1 MTKPHPA
8 CTPRP
13 KSHRQPRPNLF
24 YPALYSSGPIM
35 HGPASAV
42 IADQRGKGKGG
53 GRASSCP
60 LCMPTHHY
68 RRSQVL
74 SISLRAVSAGGFPA
88 NQSLAHAFGA
98 RRRGSPARA
107 DQPRARIPP
116 LVEFCDTSSVTPF
129 RRNTT
134 SLGESAQERGRSTV
148 KPRDTL
154 HGQSVESHSIIL
166 GLFGCP
172 CSAYSHTEN
181 LESLSCH

>member
-1 MTKPHPA
+1 MDL
-8 CTPRP
+8 PRP
-13 KSHRQPRPNLF
+13 
-24 YPALYSSGPIM
+24 SSQI
-35 HGPASAV
+35 SAE
-42 IADQRGKGKGG
+42 KE
-53 GRASSCP
+53 RAGVGLLLVRFACR
-60 LCMPTHHY
+60 LITIEE
-68 RRSQVL
+68 VL
-74 SISLRAVSAGGFPA
+74 SILIKAVSAGGFPA
-88 NQSLAHAFGA
+88 NQSLLAHAFGA
-98 RRRGSPARA
+98 RRPCALAGVAASRA
-107 DQPRARIPP
+107 GRLARIR
-116 LVEFCDTSSVTPF
+116 LSSNSVTSSVTPF

>member
-1 MTKPHPA
+1 MDL
-8 CTPRP
+8 PRP
-13 KSHRQPRPNLF
+13 
-24 YPALYSSGPIM
+24 SSQI
-35 HGPASAV
+35 SAE
-42 IADQRGKGKGG
+42 KE
-53 GRASSCP
+53 RAGVGLLLVRFACR
-60 LCMPTHHY
+60 LITIEE
-68 RRSQVL
+68 VL
-74 SISLRAVSAGGFPA
+74 SILIKAVSAGGFPA